1 MTLGEFR
8 KITEQYGDECTLC
21 YSSGNGYGGTYPNLI
36 DRVVIEVGSAT
47 DAEPNPVPNIT
58 VM

>member
-21 YSSGNGYGGTYPNLI
+21 YAWNTRSLAYSNLI
-36 DRVVIEVGSAT
+36 DKVVITVEEST
-47 DAEPNPVPNIT
+47 ETEPNPVPNIT
-58 VM
+58 VL